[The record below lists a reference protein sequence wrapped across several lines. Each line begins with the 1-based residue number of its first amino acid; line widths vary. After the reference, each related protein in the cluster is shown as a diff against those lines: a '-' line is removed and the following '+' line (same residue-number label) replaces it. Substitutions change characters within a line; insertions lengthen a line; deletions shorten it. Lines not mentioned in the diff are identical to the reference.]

1 MRHIESSVRIKSA
14 LPLEAAVIKQS
25 LLTRLRAA
33 FHVETVGE
41 GVNQFSV
48 AATGKATSYVFSLGV
63 TLRTDDRGAGILIEG
78 KNEVSLGMRVF
89 YLLALLMVLGLT
101 LLPLGGEEA
110 KKQGDLIL
118 EAMFFLVVGGF
129 IIYDM
134 NKKMDEPQ
142 GIIDRL
148 LKSVSDEFSS

>member
-1 MRHIESSVRIKSA
+1 MRHIESSIRIKSA
-14 LPLEAAVIKQS
+14 MPVEAAMIKQS
-25 LLTRLRAA
+25 LITRLRAA
-33 FHVETVGE
+33 FHVETVSE
-41 GVNQFSV
+41 GTGHFTVS
-48 AATGKATSYVFSLGV
+48 ATGKATSYVFSLGV
-63 TLRTDDRGAGILIEG
+63 TVRTDDRGASILIDG
-78 KNEVSLGMRVF
+78 QNEVSLGMRVF
-89 YLLALLMVLGLT
+89 YLLGLLMVLGLT
-101 LLPLGGEEA
+101 LLPLGGDEA
-110 KKQGDLIL
+110 QKQGDLIL